1 MTKTISYIPQHVG
14 IIMDG
19 NGRWATARH
28 LPRAAGHKKGAETVR
43 KIVEHAK
50 KSGVSY
56 LSLFAFSLENWN
68 RPEEEVSSLMGL
80 LRRYLKSEAADLHKK
95 GARLRVIGDRS
106 RLDQD
111 IVSAIEG
118 LEDLT
123 KDNLELTVIIALSYG
138 GRDEIVHAVKKIT
151 EDAVDGV
158 VNRDD
163 IDEAMIG
170 RYLMASDIPDPDLII
185 RTSGEIRLSN
195 FLLWQSAY
203 AELHFTDKNWPD
215 FSTHDFDTALD
226 DYAGRERRFGAIK
239 LDKNDA
245 ELGS

>member
-1 MTKTISYIPQHVG
+1 
-14 IIMDG
+14 MDG

-28 LPRAAGHKKGAETVR
+28 LPRAAGHKQGAETVR

-50 KSGVSY
+50 KMGVSY

-68 RPEEEVSSLMGL
+68 RPDDEVLSLMGL

-95 GARLRVIGDRS
+95 GARLRVIGNRS
-106 RLDQD
+106 RLDSD
-111 IVSAIEG
+111 IVTAIEG

-123 KDNLELTVIIALSYG
+123 KDNTDLTVIIALSYG

-151 EDAVDGV
+151 QDVNDGLV
-158 VNRDD
+158 KNDD

-170 RYLMASDIPDPDLII
+170 RYLMSSDIPDPDLII
-185 RTSGEIRLSN
+185 RTSGELRLSN

-215 FSTHDFDTALD
+215 FSSRDFDIALE
-226 DYAGRERRFGAIK
+226 DYAGRERRFGSVN
-239 LDKNDA
+239 LDLNEA
-245 ELGS
+245 ESGC